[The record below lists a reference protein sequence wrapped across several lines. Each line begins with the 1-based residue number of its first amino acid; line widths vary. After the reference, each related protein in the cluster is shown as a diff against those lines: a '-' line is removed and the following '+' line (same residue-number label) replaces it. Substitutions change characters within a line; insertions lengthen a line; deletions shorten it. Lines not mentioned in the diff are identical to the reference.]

1 MYCRQLRI
9 QINRSC
15 LQFSKLC
22 KYYEFC
28 LLFDRQMDNEIMRF
42 NGNSPR
48 QTSGA
53 ALDVDVVCSDY
64 SYLNEQQLS
73 ICRKYPTATASA
85 VQGRTT
91 HK

>member
-1 MYCRQLRI
+1 
-9 QINRSC
+9 
-15 LQFSKLC
+15 
-22 KYYEFC
+22 
-28 LLFDRQMDNEIMRF
+28 MRF

-53 ALDVDVVCSDY
+53 ALDADVVCSDY